1 MSYQEYK
8 QKKRQESDRQAQLS
22 YGELFNL
29 NSKKAALMAFWQ
41 VALTYFIF
49 TFLIKDDIP
58 MNFLMFFLIAWFIGS
73 FAYETFGCK
82 LKSWLRRAF

>member
-29 NSKKAALMAFWQ
+29 NSKKAALLGLSQIIFAYVLIDYLLEQYVPVAF
-41 VALTYFIF
+41 YFF
-49 TFLIKDDIP
+49 
-58 MNFLMFFLIAWFIGS
+58 WFVGS
-73 FAYETFGCK
+73 FVYDTFGCK
-82 LKSWLRRAF
+82 LRYWLRRVF